1 MFTGLQINFLIFI
14 AVVFVITVGF
24 AILILRQMKITGQK
38 ALEAKQRQQ
47 NYQNQVDA
55 DQKKVPAE

>member
-1 MFTGLQINFLIFI
+1 LFTGLQINFLIFI

-47 NYQNQVDA
+47 DYQKQVDT